1 MQTTGIILPEVDGEH
16 ASVWGDLENFFSK
29 VKILVLYEVDI
40 WGEDQGPMW

>member
-1 MQTTGIILPEVDGEH
+1 MTRLICRGRADHRDHLSEVDGEP

-40 WGEDQGPMW
+40 

>member
-1 MQTTGIILPEVDGEH
+1 MQTTGIILPEVDEGP
-16 ASVWGDLENFFSK
+16 ASVWGDLENFFFK